1 MSDPRMRALTQ
12 GLPTKSA
19 KIRKLG
25 AAGYTRQQIADFLG
39 IRYQH
44 VRNVLL
50 DAERKAGHAQVSAEP
65 DPQPLGF
72 AEEAS
77 PPDSPRAGYR
87 ERVRVNPDGSLLL
100 PASLVAAAGLS
111 AGTELTARVLDDG
124 HVELISPE
132 AGLKRARA
140 ILRKYVPP
148 GVSLVDEFIEEKRRE
163 VARERE
169 REAEYEREMKEWR
182 TRK

>member
-1 MSDPRMRALTQ
+1 MSDPRMKALTQ

-50 DAERKAGHAQVSAEP
+50 DAERKAGHVKATAEA
-65 DPQPLGF
+65 DPKSLGF
-72 AEEAS
+72 AEES
-77 PPDSPRAGYR
+77 LPPDSPHAGHR
-87 ERVRVNPDGSLLL
+87 ERVRVDSDGSLLL
-100 PASLVAAAGLS
+100 PSSFVAAAGLA

-148 GVSLVDEFIEEKRRE
+148 GVSLVDEVIAERRRE

-169 REAEYEREMKEWR
+169 KEAEYEREMKEWR